1 MLTCFRHTPIT
12 HQKVSP
18 VIAVATLPPA
28 DAVCTLLLQMSQ
40 SDLQRVEGLS
50 TCFFFFFFLN
60 TSRSHE

>member
-40 SDLQRVEGLS
+40 SDLKGGGPVNMLL
-50 TCFFFFFFLN
+50 FFFKHI
-60 TSRSHE
+60 S